1 MYNIGVKMATK
12 GLIGIRLDKEL
23 HFYYQSHDC
32 GSSEWEAKL

>member
-1 MYNIGVKMATK
+1 MATK